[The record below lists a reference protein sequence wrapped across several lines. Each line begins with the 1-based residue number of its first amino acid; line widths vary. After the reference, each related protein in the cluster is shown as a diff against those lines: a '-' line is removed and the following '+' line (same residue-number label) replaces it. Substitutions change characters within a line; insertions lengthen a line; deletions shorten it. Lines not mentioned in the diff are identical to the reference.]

1 MIRFSAAPLR
11 PNIVKTALAAA
22 LLAATAL
29 HAPYATAQTAD
40 EAPLR
45 VGKTF
50 IAAATDP
57 AQGSAGWA
65 LVSHG
70 IADQLFRVDRDGRL
84 VGNLATDATRLDDL
98 TWQVTLAPD
107 RLFSD
112 GSPVTAGAVADSLNR
127 TVSENPAARASAGA
141 LTFEAQSDHVLTITS
156 ERPTPV
162 MPSILA
168 EWAFPVYLYDEGEL
182 YFTGPFMIADFT
194 PGARLD
200 LEPNPHYPEAESR
213 APVQITRVADGQA
226 LALALRAGELDLAFH
241 LPVESLGML
250 QAGDGIT
257 VKSFP
262 VEYQYMMWMNTR
274 SDALADARVRRAIDL
289 AVDREALIAAARAGK
304 VAHGAFSQVFPFAA
318 DEPVR
323 HDRDAAAALLD
334 EAGWTRDGDGP
345 RMRDGERLSLTLVAY
360 PQRPDLVTFQPVI
373 RAALAE
379 LGIEVATR
387 ITEAPTDAARAGE
400 FDLFLWAQHT
410 APAGDPGFFLSLF
423 LGSDGANNYSGWSN
437 DAFDAMLA
445 DLAETG
451 DPQARAAIAR
461 EAQVVIAEEAP
472 VAFLVTPEWHV
483 GLSARLA
490 GYEPWGSD
498 YYVIR
503 PDFGPAN

>member
-1 MIRFSAAPLR
+1 MTRMISADLR
-11 PNIVKTALAAA
+11 PQIVKAALAAVLFA
-22 LLAATAL
+22 VAVP
-29 HAPYATAQTAD
+29 HAHAQAGET
-40 EAPLR
+40 EPLR

-70 IADQLFRVDRDGRL
+70 IADQLFRVDRNGEI
-84 VGNLATDATRLDDL
+84 VGNLASDAARIDDL
-98 TWQVTLAPD
+98 TWQVNLVPD
-107 RLFSD
+107 RAFSD
-112 GSPVTAGAVADSLNR
+112 GSPVTAGAVADALNR

-141 LTFEAQSDHVLTITS
+141 LTFEAQDDTVLVITS

-168 EWAFPVYLYDEGEL
+168 EWAFPVYLYDDGEL
-182 YFTGPFMIADFT
+182 HFTGPFKIEDFT
-194 PGARLD
+194 PGSRLD
-200 LEPNPHYPEAESR
+200 LVPNPHYPDAGSR
-213 APVQITRVADGQA
+213 KPAQITRIADGQS

-274 SDALADARVRRAIDL
+274 SQALADPRVRRAIDL
-289 AVDREALIAAARAGK
+289 AVDREALIAAARAGQ

-318 DEPVR
+318 DTPAA
-323 HDRDAAAALLD
+323 HDLAAAAALLD
-334 EAGWTRDGDGP
+334 EAGWIREGGGP

-360 PQRPDLVTFQPVI
+360 PQRPDLVTFQPLI
-373 RAALAE
+373 RAALTE
-379 LGIEVATR
+379 LGIDVTTR
-387 ITEAPTDAARAGE
+387 ITESPTDAARAGE

-423 LGSDGANNYSGWSN
+423 LGSEGANNYSGWSN
-437 DAFDAMLA
+437 DAFDAL
-445 DLAETG
+445 LAELAGTE
-451 DPQARAAIAR
+451 DPQARNAIAQR
-461 EAQVVIAEEAP
+461 AQAVIAEEAP

-483 GLSARLA
+483 GLSARLS

-503 PDFGPAN
+503 SDFGMTD